1 MKSRII
7 ILAWALILS
16 CHIFAQEV
24 TVNVATAGTLRSM
37 VEANDLQDATII
49 HVSGVINGDDVM
61 VLKSL
66 AGGKTGVEN
75 PLEGRLSTLDL
86 SEATIVEGG
95 NPYYVS
101 PNPLSSTY
109 PNQCFTQ
116 NDTIGIYMFLDCKR
130 LTDLTLPRSVK
141 TIREAAFAGCS
152 QLPTLNIPEGV
163 TYIGAGIARDCS
175 CLKTVVI
182 PTTTLQVHC
191 WAFMGVSQGYTVSCL
206 APTPPRCVDYTL
218 NGSPDDPSSYSF
230 FDAEF
235 DESVKGLTLLVPQ
248 ESYNLYANDPV
259 WSQFGHM
266 QPFTL
271 SSQPTTQFDATS
283 QQEVYYRIDG
293 TRAHPSASHGIIL
306 KKGKKVVK

>member
-49 HVSGVINGDDVM
+49 HVSGVINGDDVL

-86 SEATIVEGG
+86 LEATIVEGG

-116 NDTIGIYMFLDCKR
+116 NDTIGI
-130 LTDLTLPRSVK
+130 S
-141 TIREAAFAGCS
+141 
-152 QLPTLNIPEGV
+152 
-163 TYIGAGIARDCS
+163 
-175 CLKTVVI
+175 
-182 PTTTLQVHC
+182 TTLSGASLGTCNHSHYHRSLQLH
-191 WAFMGVSQGYTVSCL
+191 S
-206 APTPPRCVDYTL
+206 
-218 NGSPDDPSSYSF
+218 
-230 FDAEF
+230 
-235 DESVKGLTLLVPQ
+235 TLLR
-248 ESYNLYANDPV
+248 SKRY
-259 WSQFGHM
+259 
-266 QPFTL
+266 
-271 SSQPTTQFDATS
+271 
-283 QQEVYYRIDG
+283 
-293 TRAHPSASHGIIL
+293 IIA
-306 KKGKKVVK
+306 